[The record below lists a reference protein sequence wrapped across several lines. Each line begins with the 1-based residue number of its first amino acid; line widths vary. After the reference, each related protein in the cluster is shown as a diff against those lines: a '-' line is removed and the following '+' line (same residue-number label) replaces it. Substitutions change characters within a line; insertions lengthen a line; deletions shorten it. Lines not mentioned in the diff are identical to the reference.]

1 LNKNLFSSLTL
12 TLENIFWTFINVN
25 GKKYF
30 ALHRGVNVKG
40 TTMIMDVASTVLI
53 NAGVK
58 NVSLVMA
65 SGNIIFESDIDIID
79 LKLKLE
85 KAMAD
90 FFKHDEIFP

>member
-1 LNKNLFSSLTL
+1 
-12 TLENIFWTFINVN
+12 
-25 GKKYF
+25 
-30 ALHRGVNVKG
+30 
-40 TTMIMDVASTVLI
+40 MIMDVASTVLI